1 MFNIGMSEMILIF
14 IVALIVFG
22 PDKLPE
28 IARTLGKSARELK
41 KAGDDLVE
49 AATDTKRAADIEVV
63 GVRESLSKFKEA
75 QAMVKDGFEEGET
88 AAASAV
94 QAAAEE
100 AAQASVNN
108 DIIAPART
116 DVSVAGRDAKE
127 TILAEAIVAEKE
139 KDFGR

>member
-49 AATDTKRAADIEVV
+49 AATDTKRAADIDVV

-75 QAMVKDGFEEGET
+75 QAMLKDGFEEGET

-116 DVSVAGRDAKE
+116 DVSAAGRDAKE

>member
-75 QAMVKDGFEEGET
+75 QAMMKD
-88 AAASAV
+88 
-94 QAAAEE
+94 
-100 AAQASVNN
+100 
-108 DIIAPART
+108 
-116 DVSVAGRDAKE
+116 
-127 TILAEAIVAEKE
+127 
-139 KDFGR
+139 

>member
-1 MFNIGMSEMILIF
+1 M
-14 IVALIVFG
+14 
-22 PDKLPE
+22 
-28 IARTLGKSARELK
+28 
-41 KAGDDLVE
+41 
-49 AATDTKRAADIEVV
+49 V

-75 QAMVKDGFEEGET
+75 QAMLKDGFEEEET

-94 QAAAEE
+94 RAAAEE

-116 DVSVAGRDAKE
+116 DVSAAGRDAKE